1 MDVPGR
7 VEPGAETEGD
17 AGNQSRVYTPVHEDI
32 EEASNA
38 VNGKRSS
45 LHQPARSRA
54 DGSAAGVLA
63 GRGHAGTDNRRVV
76 GGAA

>member
-45 LHQPARSRA
+45 FAS
-54 DGSAAGVLA
+54 
-63 GRGHAGTDNRRVV
+63 TC
-76 GGAA
+76 